1 MNETLKTLTT
11 RRSVRAYLPDQVK
24 EDDLKQILE
33 AGTYAPTGMGAQSP
47 VMVVVQDPET
57 IRQLSR
63 MNAAVMGGSGDPFYG
78 APTVIVVLADKNRG
92 TCVEDGSLVMG
103 NLMNAAASLGVAS
116 CWIHRAREVFDTP
129 EGKELLKK
137 WGLSDS
143 YIGVGNCILGYAKDP
158 LPQPKPRKENYII
171 VTHPDRWPGRPPQGG
186 GPFCLNVKN
195 REVAEN
201 ERD

>member
-1 MNETLKTLTT
+1 
-11 RRSVRAYLPDQVK
+11 
-24 EDDLKQILE
+24 
-33 AGTYAPTGMGAQSP
+33 
-47 VMVVVQDPET
+47 MVVVQDPET
-57 IRQLSR
+57 IRQLFR

-171 VTHPDRWPGRPPQGG
+171 R
-186 GPFCLNVKN
+186 
-195 REVAEN
+195 A
-201 ERD
+201 

>member
-78 APTVIVVLADKNRG
+78 APHRDCGAGGQKPGHLCGGRKSGDGKSDERG
-92 TCVEDGSLVMG
+92 GIPGSGL
-103 NLMNAAASLGVAS
+103 LLDSP
-116 CWIHRAREVFDTP
+116 AREVFDTP

-137 WGLSDS
+137 WGLSDN

-171 VTHPDRWPGRPPQGG
+171 R
-186 GPFCLNVKN
+186 
-195 REVAEN
+195 A
-201 ERD
+201 